1 VSTRTLISVAEF
13 DRLEPPDELRY
24 ELDEGELLEM
34 VKPRYNPHNRIARAI
49 DRALLAYLDKNP
61 IGEVLTSD
69 NLFVLG
75 PNTKRIP
82 DLSFMTMK
90 RLRQIK
96 PDTDIEGAPDLAIE
110 VLSPSDTAT
119 AMRRK
124 VKQYFAAG
132 SRAVWLVFPES
143 RGSRS
148 GNRRL
153 ARPAFLAR
161 TIRWKRPNSCRIFGE
176 SRQLLLTF
184 TYIPAPQSP
193 AHRASAR
200 AARGNNPSSTTGT
213 FSSRGRLP
221 KAPDTR
227 DRSC

>member
-1 VSTRTLISVAEF
+1 MSARTLISAAEF

-24 ELDEGELLEM
+24 ELDEGELIEM
-34 VKPRYNPHNRIARAI
+34 VRPRYDPHNRIVRAI

-82 DLSFMTMK
+82 DLSFLTTE
-90 RLRQIK
+90 RVRQIQ

-132 SRAVWLVFPES
+132 SRAVWLVYPES
-143 RGSRS
+143 REIEIRESATGPSRVLGEDETLDAPELLPGFSAKVGS
-148 GNRRL
+148 
-153 ARPAFLAR
+153 F
-161 TIRWKRPNSCRIFGE
+161 F
-176 SRQLLLTF
+176 
-184 TYIPAPQSP
+184 
-193 AHRASAR
+193 
-200 AARGNNPSSTTGT
+200 
-213 FSSRGRLP
+213 
-221 KAPDTR
+221 
-227 DRSC
+227 